1 MSEKNSNQQNNKP
14 QMNFLDHLEALRWHL
29 VRSVVAVITLAI
41 ALFVYHD
48 FVFDS
53 IILAPKNKDFFTY
66 RAFCRF
72 SELLHLGDAMCFQ
85 VTEVKLINTELSGQ
99 FTMHMWVSFVGGI
112 VVASPYIIWEFWL
125 FVKPALK
132 PKEVRGARIFMFF
145 ASILFIIGVLFSY
158 YIIVPLTVSFF
169 TGYQVSVDVINMPT
183 LDSYISTI
191 TTLTLLTGLVFELP
205 ILIFFLSRFGIIT
218 PAFMRKYRKHAIVV
232 ILIAAAIITP
242 SSDILTQVV
251 VALPMY
257 VLYELSI
264 FVSVFVINKQNQ

>member
-14 QMNFLDHLEALRWHL
+14 ETTFLDHLEALRWHL
-29 VRSVVAVITLAI
+29 VRSVVVIITLAI
-41 ALFVYHD
+41 VLFLYHD

-53 IILAPKNKDFFTY
+53 IILAPKNKNFLTY
-66 RAFCRF
+66 RAFCKF
-72 SELLHLGDAMCFQ
+72 SEMLHTDVMCFQ

-112 VVASPYIIWEFWL
+112 VAASPYVIWEFWL

-132 PKEVRGARIFMFF
+132 PQEIKGARIFMFF
-145 ASILFIIGVLFSY
+145 ASILFMIGVLFSY

-169 TGYQVSVDVINMPT
+169 TGYQVSADVVNMPT

-205 ILIFFLSRFGIIT
+205 IIIFFLSRFGIIT

-242 SSDILTQVV
+242 SSDVLTQVV

-257 VLYELSI
+257 ILYEISI
-264 FVSVFVINKQNQ
+264 FVSVFVVKKQNQ

>member
-1 MSEKNSNQQNNKP
+1 
-14 QMNFLDHLEALRWHL
+14 MNFLDHLEALRWHL
-29 VRSVVAVITLAI
+29 VRSVIAIIVIAI
-41 ALFVYHD
+41 VLFAYHD

-53 IILAPKNKDFFTY
+53 IILAPKNANFLTY
-66 RAFCRF
+66 RVFCNL
-72 SELLHLGDAMCFQ
+72 SELINAGDIMCFQ

-112 VVASPYIIWEFWL
+112 VVASPYVILEFWL

-132 PKEVRGARIFMFF
+132 PKEIKGARVFMFF
-145 ASILFIIGVLFSY
+145 ASILFMIGVLFSY

-169 TGYQVSVDVINMPT
+169 TGYQVSADVINMPT
-183 LDSYISTI
+183 LDSYVSTI

-205 ILIFFLSRFGIIT
+205 IIIFFLSRFGIIT

-257 VLYELSI
+257 VLYEISI
-264 FVSVFVINKQNQ
+264 FVSVFVVKKQNQ